1 MGLKKAFSSAD
12 GSFGRRER
20 SGDSQGEPFSINNDL
35 NVKTLVPILF
45 VIPNLFRNLAV
56 VEWGLDKHKEEYY
69 FDEKDLG
76 L

>member
-1 MGLKKAFSSAD
+1 MLNQVQHD
-12 GSFGRRER
+12 
-20 SGDSQGEPFSINNDL
+20 INI
-35 NVKTLVPILF
+35 KTLVPILF
-45 VIPNLFRNLAV
+45 VIPKLFRDLAV

>member
-1 MGLKKAFSSAD
+1 MVVLGEEKGREILK
-12 GSFGRRER
+12 ER
-20 SGDSQGEPFSINNDL
+20 PFFINNDL

-45 VIPNLFRNLAV
+45 VIPNLFRDLTV
-56 VEWGLDKHKEEYY
+56 VEWGLDKRREEYY

>member
-1 MGLKKAFSSAD
+1 MLNQVQHD
-12 GSFGRRER
+12 
-20 SGDSQGEPFSINNDL
+20 I

-45 VIPNLFRNLAV
+45 VIPNLFRDLVV

-69 FDEKDLG
+69 FDEKDMG